1 MNQTD
6 RAALVAQALAELNIN
21 VPVYRIEADPNIMTV
36 HFYLYGG
43 KEVIW
48 YAAMPDPVE
57 PPPCPTGGTE
67 GGPLPPPCPTGGTE
81 GGPLPDGL
89 TTAAGVGTKTAQ
101 ALNRLEIINLR
112 QLAAHYLDDEI
123 VELMTPAN
131 YRKLGT
137 WLDQHGFFA

>member
-6 RAALVAQALAELNIN
+6 RATLIAQARAELAEHIN
-21 VPVYRIEADPNIMTV
+21 VPIYRTEVDLDLMIVTF
-36 HFYLYGG
+36 HLYGG
-43 KEVIW
+43 QQLLWFPRIP
-48 YAAMPDPVE
+48 PDSQPE
-57 PPPCPTGGTE
+57 PE
-67 GGPLPPPCPTGGTE
+67 
-81 GGPLPDGL
+81 PLPDGL
-89 TTAAGVGTKTAQ
+89 TVAAGIGRKTAQ